1 VLLEPGIKRVAA
13 FVDGQNLF
21 HGAREAFGYTFPNYD
36 AQALARTI
44 CSRRSW
50 TLATTHFFTG
60 IPDAADNPGWNHFW
74 VAKLAVMG
82 TRGVRTFS
90 RPLRY
95 RNQLVTLNDGSTI
108 ATLVG
113 QEKGIDVRIAL
124 DVVRLA
130 RQDAYDVALLFSQ
143 DQDLSEVADE
153 VRAISHEEERWIK
166 IASAFPSSPV
176 SRNRRGVN
184 KTDWIPIDRAT
195 YDACVDPNDYRLK
208 PRKPDDPR

>member
-1 VLLEPGIKRVAA
+1 MPQEPVAKRVAA

-21 HGAREAFGYTFPNYD
+21 HAAREAFGYTFPNFD
-36 AQALARTI
+36 PQALALAI
-44 CSRRSW
+44 CASQGW

-60 IPDAADNPGWNHFW
+60 IPDAADNPRWNHFW
-74 VAKLAVMG
+74 AAKLAVMG

-95 RNQLVTLNDGSTI
+95 RNQVVTLKDGTTTT
-108 ATLVG
+108 TLVG

-130 RQDAYDVALLFSQ
+130 RQNAYDVALLFSQ

-153 VRAISHEEERWIK
+153 VRAISRDENRWIK
-166 IASAFPSSPV
+166 IASAFPISPA

-184 KTDWIPIDRAT
+184 KTDWLPIDRAT
-195 YDACVDPNDYRLK
+195 YDACLDPNDYRLK
-208 PRKPDDPR
+208 PP